1 VELTKI
7 NLQILII
14 FWWVGAIAAGSALSF
29 PIYQHYLTVGTVG
42 WTIIGVT
49 TGLIIY
55 EIKRIKEEDKK
66 KNIP

>member
-1 VELTKI
+1 M
-7 NLQILII
+7 
-14 FWWVGAIAAGSALSF
+14 GAIAAGSALSF
-29 PIYQHYLTVGTVG
+29 PIYQQYLTVAIVG